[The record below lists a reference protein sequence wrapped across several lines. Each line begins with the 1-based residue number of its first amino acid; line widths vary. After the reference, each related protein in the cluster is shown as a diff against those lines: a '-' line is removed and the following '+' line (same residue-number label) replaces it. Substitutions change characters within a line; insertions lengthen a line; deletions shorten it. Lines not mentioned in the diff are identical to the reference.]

1 MQEPSLTSS
10 SKSQIVKAGKTLAG
24 TITSIDDEVRAAFR
38 IAHDWRREHVVPMHR
53 LRGQLSGRVRAMRC
67 DGTTAARLKRMQS
80 IRKKL
85 SRTHHTLY
93 QMQDLAGCRAIV
105 GNMNDVAALLA
116 RYRDEQTG
124 YAILREDDH
133 IIRPKPSGYRSHH
146 LVLKPEIPDG
156 AEFGRQYIEL
166 QIRTRLQHAWATAVE
181 AVGLARAEDL
191 KGSRG
196 NADWLRFFRL
206 MSAEFAREEG
216 CPIGDD
222 VPRSAAERVA
232 ELRGLNGRLN
242 AVMTLENFNSAIS
255 ETAGNYSPSD
265 RYFLIHYDSSE
276 RTVRVTSHPSI
287 PNGYET
293 LENRDSDS
301 VSTVLVE
308 VDRVED
314 LKQAY
319 PNYFLDVKLFTD
331 RLRAIVYDQ
340 ETELPRTGRP
350 NMSWLTDWWQSRRG

>member
-1 MQEPSLTSS
+1 MADTSLSAS
-10 SKSQIVKAGKTLAG
+10 SKKQIVRAGKLLAG
-24 TITSIDDEVRAAFR
+24 TITQIDDEVREAFR
-38 IAHDWRREHVVPMHR
+38 IAHDWRREHIVPMHR
-53 LRGQLSGRVRAMRC
+53 LRGQLSARVRAMRC

-105 GNMNDVAALLA
+105 GDMADVATLLK
-116 RYRDEQTG
+116 RYRAEQNG
-124 YAILREDDH
+124 YSILREDDH
-133 IIRPKPSGYRSHH
+133 IARPKMSGYRSHH
-146 LVLKPEIPDG
+146 LVLKPELADA

-166 QIRTRLQHAWATAVE
+166 QVRTRLQHAWATAVE

-196 NADWLRFFRL
+196 SPDWLRFFRL
-206 MSAEFAREEG
+206 MAGEMALEEG

-222 VPRSAAERVA
+222 LPVDRTERIV
-232 ELRGLNGRLN
+232 ELQLLNERLN
-242 AVMTLENFNSAIS
+242 ALTTLETFNSAIH
-255 ETAGNYSPSD
+255 ETAGTYSPSD
-265 RYFLIHYDSSE
+265 RYFLIHYDSAR
-276 RTVRVTSHPSI
+276 RTVRVTSHPFI
-287 PNGYET
+287 PTGYEA
-293 LENRDSDS
+293 LEGRDSES

-319 PNYFLDVKLFTD
+319 PNYFLDVTMFTD
-331 RLRAIVYDQ
+331 RLRAVVYDQ
-340 ETELPRTGRP
+340 PAGPVAVRGP
-350 NMSWLTDWWQSRRG
+350 SMSWLADWWRSRR